1 MAIANLLSL
10 LEDITTMLDQVAAAA
25 KVAAKK
31 TAGVVADDMAL
42 NAQQVVGVP
51 ASRELG
57 VVWAVAKGSLLNK
70 AIITPALLAIAAL
83 APWSVPWLLLIGGAF
98 LCFEGAEKVLH
109 KLLHREGKDGGD
121 EAHKR
126 DHLAK
131 VADTSVPL
139 VESEKDKIKGA
150 VRTDFIL
157 SAEIA
162 VIALGSV
169 SSSPLVVRVATLIV
183 VGLAMTVGVYGLV
196 ALIVRFDDM
205 GVWLVRR
212 EGDRGSARVA
222 RASGAVVLRSAPWV
236 MRALSFLGTTAMFLV
251 GGSIVSH
258 NVAPVHHAAESLTR
272 KLSALGATTAS
283 TITDLLVGALVGAL
297 CVAIV
302 SAASKAS
309 SLWRKRDDDRDP

>member
-10 LEDITTMLDQVAAAA
+10 LEDITTMLDQVAAAT

-51 ASRELG
+51 ASRELS

-70 AIITPALLAIAAL
+70 VLITPALLAISAL
-83 APWSVPWLLLIGGAF
+83 APKTVPWLLLIGGAF
-98 LCFEGAEKVLH
+98 LCFEGFEKVVH
-109 KLLHREGKDGGD
+109 KLLHSKEED
-121 EAHKR
+121 EARKR
-126 DHLAK
+126 EHLAK
-131 VADTSVPL
+131 VADERRPL
-139 VESEKDKIKGA
+139 ADSEGEKVKGA

-162 VIALGSV
+162 VIALGAV
-169 SSSPLVVRVATLIV
+169 AASPLSIRVATLVV

-196 ALIVRFDDM
+196 AFIVRFDDM
-205 GVWLVRR
+205 GVWLVQR
-212 EGDRGSARVA
+212 EGATVRARGSRVA
-222 RASGAVVLRSAPWV
+222 GSMILRSAPWI

-258 NVAPVHHAAESLTR
+258 NVAPVHHGAERAAR
-272 KLSALGATTAS
+272 ALAFLGTTAAS
-283 TITDLLVGALVGAL
+283 TVTDLLVGLLTGLV
-297 CVAIV
+297 CVVIV
-302 SAASKAS
+302 TVAMKLR
-309 SLWRKRDDDRDP
+309 SLWRGSR